1 MIQSKAF
8 TFHVF
13 DFPVRVDLSFFLM
26 ALILGSRGTS
36 NDLTLLAIWIAVVF
50 VSILAHE
57 LGHAFVARKYGLH
70 PWIELYSGGGL
81 TWHQSGSSLSH
92 VEEIVLSLA
101 GPAAGFLVGTV
112 VWFIRG
118 ILPPSFVSLYL
129 AYIIFDLLWV
139 NIGWGII
146 NLLPILPLDG
156 GNVMRVI
163 VQRIRGYRDER
174 LPLMISIGFGV
185 AVFLLALYYRMIWGA
200 ILSAW
205 FTYRNYQQLQNM
217 GGW

>member
-8 TFHVF
+8 SFQIF

-26 ALILGSRGTS
+26 ALILGSGRS
-36 NDLTLLAIWIAVVF
+36 DLTFIAIWVLVVF
-50 VSILAHE
+50 ISVLAHE

-81 TWHQSGSSLSH
+81 TWHQVGARLSH
-92 VEEIVLSLA
+92 IEEIALSLA
-101 GPAAGFLVGTV
+101 GPGVGFLIGAV
-112 VWFIRG
+112 VWWIG
-118 ILPPSFVSLYL
+118 KMLPYAVISRNLRVLM
-129 AYIIFDLLWV
+129 FDLVWV

-163 VQRIRGYRDER
+163 VQKIRGCQDER
-174 LPLMISIGFGV
+174 LPLKISIGFGV
-185 AVFLLALYYRMIWGA
+185 ALFLLALVSRMFFGA
-200 ILSAW
+200 ILSGW